1 MIILEQKTQL
11 NLFKKTKNFLL
22 VDSAHY
28 RKFTAINTPL
38 RYIAVSI

>member
-11 NLFKKTKNFLL
+11 NLFKKSKKFLL

-28 RKFTAINTPL
+28 RKLTAVSPPL